1 MNTAIDHSA
10 KGIELSVNQKLQNY
24 STTEEMNSAID
35 MKANEI
41 NTKVEKKVDEET
53 ITGAYL
59 ILKINGDTSEAKLN
73 ADKIEL
79 SANDI
84 LNLLAGNT
92 INLGSKVLL

>member
-1 MNTAIDHSA
+1 MD
-10 KGIELSVNQKLQNY
+10 G
-24 STTEEMNSAID
+24 
-35 MKANEI
+35 
-41 NTKVEKKVDEET
+41 ET

-92 INLGSKVLL
+92 INLGSKSIVIASDNFNVDKNGNVIASNIDITGGK